1 MMTEYFDYEIPEEYR
16 VEKVDHDQYKKMQCD
31 WHNERRGNLPDVDC
45 PECLNRG
52 NFMTLSEDG
61 ELIIRECKCMVQRRY
76 IWAMREAGL
85 GYMYERCT
93 FDAYTTEQD
102 WQANAKKRA
111 MYYAAMP
118 GNKWLQFSGNSG
130 CGKTHLCTAICSA
143 LAKQGRQV
151 KYVEWKRLLAKLQ
164 QTKYKETEQD
174 ALIREMQ
181 NVDVLY
187 LDDFLKTAGNA
198 KPSDEALNYALEI
211 INARYIRDKKTIIST
226 EFMDK
231 ELIDFDEALGSRIV
245 EKSFQIQVL
254 RSQGRNFR
262 TK

>member
-1 MMTEYFDYEIPEEYR
+1 
-16 VEKVDHDQYKKMQCD
+16 
-31 WHNERRGNLPDVDC
+31 
-45 PECLNRG
+45 
-52 NFMTLSEDG
+52 
-61 ELIIRECKCMVQRRY
+61 
-76 IWAMREAGL
+76 
-85 GYMYERCT
+85 
-93 FDAYTTEQD
+93 
-102 WQANAKKRA
+102 
-111 MYYAAMP
+111 
-118 GNKWLQFSGNSG
+118 
-130 CGKTHLCTAICSA
+130 
-143 LAKQGRQV
+143 
-151 KYVEWKRLLAKLQ
+151 VEWKRLLAKLQ
-164 QTKYKETEQD
+164 QTKYKEAEQD

-181 NVDVLY
+181 SVDVLY

-231 ELIDFDEALGSRIV
+231 ELIGFDEALGSRIV